1 MSDDRKHIPT
11 RLDICPVPGDSDAEA
26 AVNNFFGK
34 TRERVY
40 EQDLIAEGRGSYYAQ
55 DIMWMGIRALVYYF
69 EPFARYLHSRRAEG
83 AFELVLLLIGGIDFR
98 LDELS
103 EQAPEFRQEVAE
115 CLEYILA
122 NLSKFDLN
130 DETEYIARAQ
140 NCVTVL
146 KGIDDRVRG
155 TRR

>member
-11 RLDICPVPGDSDAEA
+11 RLDICPVPGGSDAEA

-40 EQDLIAEGRGSYYAQ
+40 EQDLIADGRGSYYAQ